1 MKYLRKFNES
11 MEEQI
16 YNQVFDSIRECFLEF
31 EDNNWTWLQCSDEAW
46 NLVNP
51 NLQRTCFS
59 YHPAP
64 HFKYIMKDE
73 NKEELKYYIDCVG
86 TIDSNGEIEWKSKDM
101 YHADN
106 LIQQQLAKH
115 KPLYGILSKIKR
127 KKFEITEG
135 PILEEF
141 EDFTV
146 AIKRLNEETGLD
158 FKFSYDN
165 IDGQKRIIIQGRI

>member
-11 MEEQI
+11 MEEQT
-16 YNQVFDSIRECFLEF
+16 YNQVLNSIRECFFEF
-31 EDNNWTWLQCSDEAW
+31 EDNGWSWQASSDG
-46 NLVNP
+46 NL
-51 NLQRTCFS
+51 S
-59 YHPAP
+59 SHPIP
-64 HFKYIMKDE
+64 YFRYIMKDE

-86 TIDSNGEIEWKSKDM
+86 SIDSNGEIEWKSKDM
-101 YHADN
+101 YHAET
-106 LIQQQLAKH
+106 LIQQQLASH
-115 KPLYGILSKIKR
+115 KPLYKILSKIKR
-127 KKFEITEG
+127 KKFEIAEG

-146 AIKRLNEETGLD
+146 AIKRLHEETGLD

>member
-1 MKYLRKFNES
+1 MKYLKRFNES

-16 YNQVFDSIRECFLEF
+16 YQQVLDSIRECFLEF
-31 EDNNWTWLQCSDEAW
+31 EDNGWSWQASSDD
-46 NLVNP
+46 NL
-51 NLQRTCFS
+51 S
-59 YHPAP
+59 SHPIP
-64 HFKYIMKDE
+64 YFKYIMKDG

-86 TIDSNGEIEWKSKDM
+86 TIDSNGEIKWESKDI
-101 YHADN
+101 YHAET
-106 LIQQQLAKH
+106 LIQQQLASH
-115 KPLYGILSKIKR
+115 KPLYKILSKIKR

-141 EDFTV
+141 EDFTIG
-146 AIKRLNEETGLD
+146 IKRLHEETGLD